1 MPQYVMTYFTL
12 KDYLAVVWQA
22 NLLHNDDRRRKSDRE
37 QKNEGE
43 RVRDV
48 SC

>member
-12 KDYLAVVWQA
+12 KDYLAVVQQA
-22 NLLHNDDRRRKSDRE
+22 NYFIMMTEEESDR
-37 QKNEGE
+37 QRRMSE
-43 RVRDV
+43 RVKHV